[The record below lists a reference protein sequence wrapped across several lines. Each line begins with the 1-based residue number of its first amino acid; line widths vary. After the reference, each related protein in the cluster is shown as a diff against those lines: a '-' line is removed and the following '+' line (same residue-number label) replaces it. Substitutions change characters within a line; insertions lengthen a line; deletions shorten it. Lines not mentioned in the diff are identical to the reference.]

1 MDEETRAEIRE
12 LWKRERMRNWIS
24 ILFILALIANFW
36 PLTILACGLWIAYLA
51 YCIRRADDKGV
62 RITNW
67 IVMALPVGV
76 LIFNLVMLIKG

>member
-12 LWKRERMRNWIS
+12 LHKRERIRSWIS
-24 ILFILALIANFW
+24 VLFVLAIVAGYR
-36 PLTILACGLWIAYLA
+36 PITMLACVLWVGYLA
-51 YCIRRADDKGV
+51 YCIRRGADRGV

-76 LIFNLVMLIKG
+76 FIFNLVMLIKG